1 MKSISFSI
9 DSDLSLDSGFQ
20 YDAYIQCGAVSVYI
34 LGDAIGAILR
44 SRVYDR
50 CNMLKYIENNIA
62 DIERIREIVVNSIG
76 AYYLLLLNSNSFYV
90 LSSSSSPGLFYVR
103 KDNLIYF
110 YNSERDII
118 KDHGSLCNVNDDV
131 VLDVLSS
138 HHILLR
144 APHATIFDDIIRMP
158 AGTALTVSGDL
169 NVDTDILLMDAIP
182 DSKYHASSVRNA
194 VEQFGFLLENTL
206 MLMIDY
212 YGYEN
217 LELFFSGGIDS
228 SVLLAALHK
237 IYPQIKC
244 NHLAY
249 SGVKSQNV
257 LIAKRIAS
265 HFNID
270 LNVIEKSSS
279 PDLGFL
285 VASSVSGLGTINVP
299 QFLTTSVTGQSLG
312 HAGIVNVITG
322 QNADTLYHID
332 TFAPNSATFFPLK
345 VIKTIRTVKYRS
357 LFSDL
362 FFSKKKIRSV
372 LRVWPFCIKK
382 EHLDYDFDEYLLSLV
397 HSTDEHIAPLSRDG
411 GVAQDQLSGNKYNY
425 VYLPIYSCVNER
437 YNLKSSSLSSLQR
450 MSIARI
456 FRWFRTVN
464 NVSVNYHNNQLTS
477 SVNRLLPY
485 TDGPLANFFLKR
497 PLTLSEMFFV
507 KRILYSYFR
516 KNLGRSYTSF
526 CRYKYIDL
534 LSIIRRKITNA
545 FLGFSPDIDKS
556 NSNSYKNEIEI
567 LNQMRLSE
575 DKLILSLLSDKE
587 TKRMVSE
594 LYDLL
599 EVGDKKL
606 SKEQVMSLCRLVNLE
621 NMLYSLTEK
630 CKARGLVPELDQ
642 CR

>member
-1 MKSISFSI
+1 
-9 DSDLSLDSGFQ
+9 
-20 YDAYIQCGAVSVYI
+20 
-34 LGDAIGAILR
+34 
-44 SRVYDR
+44 
-50 CNMLKYIENNIA
+50 
-62 DIERIREIVVNSIG
+62 
-76 AYYLLLLNSNSFYV
+76 
-90 LSSSSSPGLFYVR
+90 
-103 KDNLIYF
+103 
-110 YNSERDII
+110 
-118 KDHGSLCNVNDDV
+118 
-131 VLDVLSS
+131 
-138 HHILLR
+138 
-144 APHATIFDDIIRMP
+144 
-158 AGTALTVSGDL
+158 
-169 NVDTDILLMDAIP
+169 
-182 DSKYHASSVRNA
+182 
-194 VEQFGFLLENTL
+194 
-206 MLMIDY
+206 
-212 YGYEN
+212 
-217 LELFFSGGIDS
+217 
-228 SVLLAALHK
+228 
-237 IYPQIKC
+237 
-244 NHLAY
+244 
-249 SGVKSQNV
+249 
-257 LIAKRIAS
+257 
-265 HFNID
+265 
-270 LNVIEKSSS
+270 
-279 PDLGFL
+279 
-285 VASSVSGLGTINVP
+285 
-299 QFLTTSVTGQSLG
+299 
-312 HAGIVNVITG
+312 
-322 QNADTLYHID
+322 
-332 TFAPNSATFFPLK
+332 
-345 VIKTIRTVKYRS
+345 
-357 LFSDL
+357 
-362 FFSKKKIRSV
+362 
-372 LRVWPFCIKK
+372 
-382 EHLDYDFDEYLLSLV
+382 
-397 HSTDEHIAPLSRDG
+397 
-411 GVAQDQLSGNKYNY
+411 
-425 VYLPIYSCVNER
+425 
-437 YNLKSSSLSSLQR
+437 